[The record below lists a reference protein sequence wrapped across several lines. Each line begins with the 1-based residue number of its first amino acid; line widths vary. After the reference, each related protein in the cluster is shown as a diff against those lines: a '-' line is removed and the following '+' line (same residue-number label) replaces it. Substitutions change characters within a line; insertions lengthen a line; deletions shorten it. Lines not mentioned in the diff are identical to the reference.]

1 MVVFDSNIIVD
12 ALRQKRSA
20 LDLIDAY
27 LEKEKLAI
35 TIVNKYEVLRGFSE
49 KEESIV
55 SEFLSQFVVYE
66 LEDSAIT
73 EAVKAYKKLA
83 EKGKMVG
90 ELDILIA
97 GIAAANNETLVTRD
111 KDFLNLENPKITVV

>member
-27 LEKEKLAI
+27 SEKEKLAI

-97 GIAAANNETLVTRD
+97 SIVAVNNETLVTRD
-111 KDFLNLENPKITVV
+111 KDFSNFENPWIIVV

>member
-27 LEKEKLAI
+27 SEKEKLAI

-66 LEDSAIT
+66 LEDSAIN

-97 GIAAANNETLVTRD
+97 SIVAVNNETLVTRD
-111 KDFLNLENPKITVV
+111 KDFSNFENPWIIVV